1 MVDLIEMAFPPP
13 KTVHWALDF
22 GEKGFTANASRFCGR
37 FFASR
42 FARDAFIFLT
52 DSTVFYHPTIRQ
64 MAVKIRLKREGSK
77 GRPYYRIVVADGR
90 APKEG
95 RIIEQIGNYDPAIEG
110 ENFKLDL
117 EKADKWI
124 GNGAQPSDTV
134 RSIIKKARRS
144 AEAEA

>member
-1 MVDLIEMAFPPP
+1 M
-13 KTVHWALDF
+13 HWALDF
-22 GEKGFTANASRFCGR
+22 GEKGFTAYGSRFSGR

-52 DSTVFYHPTIRQ
+52 DSTVINHPTIRH

-110 ENFKLDL
+110 ENFKIDL
-117 EKADKWI
+117 EKAEKWI

-144 AEAEA
+144 AAAEA